1 MKPASQNAIEAT
13 LRKHLAVKFGPK
25 LKTLDVDADAL
36 GGHSLLGAQAFIAAA
51 GELGIALPEGKLFS
65 PERTA
70 GYLLARIDSLHDG
83 PSGRFL
89 AWDGEE
95 IPW

>member
-51 GELGIALPEGKLFS
+51 GELGIALPEGKLFMKDMRTLS
-65 PERTA
+65 LMTDALERVQQ
-70 GYLLARIDSLHDG
+70 GKI
-83 PSGRFL
+83 
-89 AWDGEE
+89 
-95 IPW
+95 